1 MKKLFYTISLLAVLS
16 ISVMAQ
22 PKAVFSEEKYDF
34 GSIRQGEIVS
44 HEFVLKN
51 EGNEILKIENV
62 KATCGC
68 TAVAPEKKELK
79 PGESTKIGVKFD
91 SNGRRGVQQKYVYVF
106 TNDPERPQSRLAFAT
121 KILLEGEMESEVV
134 NPPLFHIKSN
144 EIDFGSV
151 SEGEVKSERI
161 TFMNRG
167 KSELEIISVKSSCDC
182 AAVSVSKKKLRP
194 NEVAFLS
201 VRFDSRGKSGALT
214 HTIDLIT
221 NDKQHTEVAV
231 TIKANVVKGEKS

>member
-1 MKKLFYTISLLAVLS
+1 MKKLFYIISLIAVLS
-16 ISVMAQ
+16 ISSVAQ

-34 GSIRQGEIVS
+34 GTIRQGEIVS

-51 EGNEILKIENV
+51 EGSEVLTIDRV

-91 SNGRRGVQQKYVYVF
+91 SNGRKGVQHKYVYVF
-106 TNDPERPQSRLAFAT
+106 TNDPERPQTRLAFAT
-121 KILLEGEMESEVV
+121 KILLEGEIESEVV

-144 EIDFGSV
+144 EIDFGAV
-151 SEGEVKSERI
+151 NEGEVKSERI

-167 KSELEIISVKSSCDC
+167 KGELEILSLKSSCDC

-201 VRFDSRGKSGALT
+201 VRFDSRGKNGSLT
-214 HTIDLIT
+214 HTIDIVT
-221 NDKQHTEVAV
+221 NDKKHAEAKV